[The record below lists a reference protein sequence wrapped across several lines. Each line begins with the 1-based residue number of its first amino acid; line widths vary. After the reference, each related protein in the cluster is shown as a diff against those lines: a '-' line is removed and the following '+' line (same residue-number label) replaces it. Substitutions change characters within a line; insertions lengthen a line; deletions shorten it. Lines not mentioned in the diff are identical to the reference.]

1 MGVFAWVTF
10 VVREEQ
16 AAAIVSLLLGEVPL
30 ESRILSHESD
40 VSTFV
45 QIDVKHYEVTL

>member
-1 MGVFAWVTF
+1 MEVFAWVTF
-10 VVREEQ
+10 VVREER
-16 AAAIVSLLLGEVPL
+16 AAAIVFLLLGEAPL

-45 QIDVKHYEVTL
+45 QIDVKRYEATL